1 MATSTDEH
9 RREARLPCDKSGSFL
24 KMVGEESF
32 EEGGATVLNFSSEGM
47 LLRLPKAYQPGSIL
61 EVRSSDARMGNLTTI
76 LEARW
81 SQPDPQSGRNLI
93 GCRTLYASIS

>member
-1 MATSTDEH
+1 MATPTNDH
-9 RREARLPCDKSGSFL
+9 RREPRLPCEKSGSFL
-24 KMVGEESF
+24 KMVSEEAF

-61 EVRSSDARMGNLTTI
+61 EVRSSDARIGNMTTI

-81 SQPDPQSGRNLI
+81 SQPDQQSGRNLI
-93 GCRTLYASIS
+93 GCRTLYASYS